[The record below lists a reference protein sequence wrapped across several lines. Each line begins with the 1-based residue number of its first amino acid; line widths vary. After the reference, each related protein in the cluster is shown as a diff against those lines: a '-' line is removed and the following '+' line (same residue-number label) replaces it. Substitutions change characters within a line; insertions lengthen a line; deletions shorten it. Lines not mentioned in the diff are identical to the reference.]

1 MPHSFF
7 VRYMSLSLILEQSVE
22 TVPSLNDIFVKQLHE
37 CTWRGVLLRME
48 NYGFS
53 MKCLCN
59 GSIRKK
65 GRAAIKHL
73 EDKHRDQLSNIN
85 ITFVKKQNSHRCQ
98 DPNTVR
104 TYICTYF
111 IGSTTSTSQW
121 SRNDNGQAA

>member
-7 VRYMSLSLILEQSVE
+7 VRYMSLSLIMEQSVE
-22 TVPSLNDIFVKQLHE
+22 TVPSVNDIFVKQLHE

-85 ITFVKKQNSHRCQ
+85 ITFVKKQNSHGVPRSKYCSNIYLYVFYRKYHVNESVEQ
-98 DPNTVR
+98 K
-104 TYICTYF
+104 
-111 IGSTTSTSQW
+111 
-121 SRNDNGQAA
+121 